1 MLAHVFEE
9 AGLST
14 IAFSLVRGQI
24 EKVHPPR
31 ALHCEFPLGRPLG
44 KPGDAEFQRRVLMA
58 AFDLLTEPSG
68 PALRDF
74 PEKIDDEAD
83 EPLACPLPPR
93 EDPSLPEAVDEAR
106 ALRPAYERT
115 LARLGRT
122 AVGRA
127 VDAAGVPEAI
137 AAFVKIAEGAP
148 WKEAGVP
155 GHPLDAAKDV
165 MNYYEE
171 AALALVDHTP
181 AARSAE
187 SWFYRKTAAGAALK
201 AARKA
206 MRDQGAKFSFYL
218 IPFTQ

>member
-1 MLAHVFEE
+1 
-9 AGLST
+9 
-14 IAFSLVRGQI
+14 
-24 EKVHPPR
+24 
-31 ALHCEFPLGRPLG
+31 
-44 KPGDAEFQRRVLMA
+44 MA
-58 AFDLLTEPSG
+58 AFDLLAESSG

-155 GHPLDAAKDV
+155 GHPLDAAKDI

-201 AARKA
+201 TARKV